1 MIVKIKRGTIERPPM
16 PEIPESEG
24 NNNSVNVESDEDKKQ
39 RLITA
44 GVNGEMDEINNLKDR
59 VLRGKIKAAIVKE
72 KRRSRK

>member
-16 PEIPESEG
+16 PEIPQSEG
-24 NNNSVNVESDEDKKQ
+24 NNNSVNIESDEDKKQ

-44 GVNGEMDEINNLKDR
+44 GVNGEMDEINNLTDR

-72 KRRSRK
+72 KRRSSK